1 MASALRQRCLIHRC
15 RNVMAE
21 IPAERHDELKSRVLG
36 DLRTAREVEAG
47 AGAVAAAQANID
59 AFARRYGREFFP
71 PPSNVCWPTG
81 GLSPPTSGS
90 HQSTGNASATPT
102 SSSAPRRNPTPGQVI
117 GRLLGEASCLTLVWA
132 VLDRASRGWRGLT
145 YTPAISP
152 SCATDST
159 NPATPTTSPPQ
170 LSHKPTAGLTM

>member
-1 MASALRQRCLIHRC
+1 LIHRC

-71 PPSNVCWPTG
+71 PPSNVCW
-81 GLSPPTSGS
+81 
-90 HQSTGNASATPT
+90 
-102 SSSAPRRNPTPGQVI
+102 
-117 GRLLGEASCLTLVWA
+117 
-132 VLDRASRGWRGLT
+132 
-145 YTPAISP
+145 
-152 SCATDST
+152 
-159 NPATPTTSPPQ
+159 
-170 LSHKPTAGLTM
+170 